1 MYSLL
6 INPSKSSIVCRASP
20 KENSNNKKF
29 FSKTRDT
36 IKQFS
41 KKRTDVAKENFNK
54 LVTISQQEV
63 QEINDF
69 IKELDTLHRD
79 QFEEIKQSFNNNL
92 TRDETVSEDVKEE
105 NIFEEKS
112 I

>member
-1 MYSLL
+1 MYSL
-6 INPSKSSIVCRASP
+6 INISKSSIVCRASP
-20 KENSNNKKF
+20 KSNANNKKF
-29 FSKTRDT
+29 FTKTRDA
-36 IKQFS
+36 IKQFN

-54 LVTISQQEV
+54 LVAISQQEV

-79 QFEEIKQSFNNNL
+79 QFEEIKQSFKNNNI
-92 TRDETVSEDVKEE
+92 TEDETVQEDENEE